1 MNYYQSGSSPPNDDE
16 SGWDLKLVPQ
26 WLSWGSPV
34 GVAVHLDRYLQAQTS
49 VVVDFGAIVSLIS
62 CLPLRAV
69 RADLD
74 SVLQGRVRT
83 GTFVLGEDGLEGRNV
98 HDWRWLRRD

>member
-49 VVVDFGAIVSLIS
+49 VVVDFGQNWW
-62 CLPLRAV
+62 LRAV